1 MVLSPATYEHTQTQ
15 THTRTRK
22 LTHMPYRHCQVPRA
36 KALTPQP
43 RHRGRSHPRSRP
55 RSHPRRRR
63 SRQSTSLHVVILLAA
78 RFSIYLSIYLRD
90 RLRFPPTALENA
102 ARHDTRHAGA
112 RRRRRRHRPLVAGV
126 SYRPDGVSSP
136 ASCCTRTTPCRRATT
151 ALELRRHCDAAAL
164 TKGAAAEAAA
174 KAAATL
180 AGRWNGRL
188 AAVLLRSMCEQS

>member
-63 SRQSTSLHVVILLAA
+63 SRQSTSLHVVIL
-78 RFSIYLSIYLRD
+78 SGD

>member
-1 MVLSPATYEHTQTQ
+1 MVLSPATYEHTQRQ
-15 THTRTRK
+15 THTRARK
-22 LTHMPYRHCQVPRA
+22 LTHMPCRHC
-36 KALTPQP
+36 
-43 RHRGRSHPRSRP
+43 HRCHGLRRSRP
-55 RSHPRRRR
+55 SPVIAEGATLVVALVATLVEDEAAKARVYTLLSCV
-63 SRQSTSLHVVILLAA
+63 ST
-78 RFSIYLSIYLRD
+78 RNLSIYL
-90 RLRFPPTALENA
+90 FQTVCVSPPTALENA